1 VLKIETR
8 QAFEQPP
15 QLLLTA
21 MLHPKIGVMIA
32 RVDLAVECGY
42 ERLAEFQEEILWL
55 CEAAHLP
62 IIWATQVREQ
72 LTKRGQPSLAEI
84 SDAAMSDIRLRVVPL
99 RHVPGIP
106 ALVVGAR
113 SSSGSCAPKC
123 AAALRRADHAG
134 CAATRGVC
142 GKRTHRPRLGTLER
156 PLHPSVATCTAGSKS
171 AGRTFDMLTRSRLSP
186 SRARLAH
193 RENHC
198 QHRPGGN
205 AGAKVPGYLG

>member
-42 ERLAEFQEEILWL
+42 ERLAELQEEILWL
-55 CEAAHLP
+55 YEAAHLP

-72 LTKRGQPSLAEI
+72 LIQRGQPSLAEI

-99 RHVPGIP
+99 RHVTGIP
-106 ALVVGAR
+106 ALVVGPPQQLWELRAEMRGSPTASRSRRVCSHAR
-113 SSSGSCAPKC
+113 SVRKAN
-123 AAALRRADHAG
+123 
-134 CAATRGVC
+134 
-142 GKRTHRPRLGTLER
+142 
-156 PLHPSVATCTAGSKS
+156 
-171 AGRTFDMLTRSRLSP
+171 SP
-186 SRARLAH
+186 SSV
-193 RENHC
+193 
-198 QHRPGGN
+198 GN
-205 AGAKVPGYLG
+205 A